1 MPATSTS
8 PKTVRTA
15 EDLAALPVGS
25 EIGLKGKNRT
35 VVLTKTGDNR
45 WFAALA
51 TVPSVTHTDR
61 GAAAAIG
68 RVVMTKTKRATVRR
82 IGA

>member
-1 MPATSTS
+1 MPTSAS

-25 EIGLKGKNRT
+25 QIGLRGKNNLI
-35 VVLTKTGDNR
+35 VLTKTGEDR
-45 WFAALA
+45 WFARFA
-51 TVPSVTHTDR
+51 TQPSITHTNA
-61 GAAAAIG
+61 GAAAAID
-68 RVVMTKTKRATVRR
+68 RVVVAKSKRASVLR

>member
-1 MPATSTS
+1 MPSATT

-25 EIGLKGKNRT
+25 EIGLRGKNRT
-35 VVLTKTGDNR
+35 VVLTKTGANQ

-51 TVPSVTHTDR
+51 TTPSVTHTDR
-61 GAAAAIG
+61 GAAAAIQ
-68 RVVMTKTKRATVRR
+68 RVVTTKTKRATVRS